1 MGRYPAQ
8 SDGSETMTY
17 QPGKRPFN
25 PLLVGAIAVIA
36 ALAAFLIFR
45 DGVDTTQ
52 QAGIESPTVAPAT
65 PTPASPAPKG
75 SGNL

>member
-1 MGRYPAQ
+1 
-8 SDGSETMTY
+8 MTY

-52 QAGIESPTVAPAT
+52 QAGIESPPAPTVAPAT